1 MVIPLLSDVK
11 SLSPGPSTVLK
22 SVRSRAHYPLGWSTP
37 FGDGKA
43 FEDAGKLH
51 KREIKTNN
59 VLHQLPL
66 LANILKIQF
75 NQFKIDFVQKV
86 QVYQYHIFIIKI
98 LFLE

>member
-11 SLSPGPSTVLK
+11 SLSPSPSTVLK
-22 SVRSRAHYPLGWSTP
+22 SVRSRTHFPPGWNTT

-43 FEDAGKLH
+43 FEDPGKLH
-51 KREIKTNN
+51 EREIKTNN

-86 QVYQYHIFIIKI
+86 
-98 LFLE
+98 